1 MKPII
6 MKELKQRHLA
16 LMAYTVAALGFIW
29 LYISLFPYLQSQAQ
43 GYAKMLDSLPRPL
56 MDAFGFEDTF
66 FSNVQAYMASEMFSL
81 IWPLLSI
88 FMLTSTAATNI
99 SGEIEKA
106 TIGTLLAQP
115 ISRAKLFFAKYLS
128 GITALIIFTFVTI
141 VSCLPISA
149 AYGVDFMASRFL
161 LFTVA
166 ALLFGLAVYSF
177 AFMVSAMRS
186 EKSQVYFTTGGLLF
200 FMYVCNIIGGLKPGL
215 SGLKYAS
222 VFHYFSPPDALVR
235 GSISGLSIAILLGS
249 SILFTVIGLAIF
261 KKRDISI

>member
-6 MKELKQRHLA
+6 MKELKQRSLA

-166 ALLFGLAVYSF
+166 ALLFGLFFCIYGFSD
-177 AFMVSAMRS
+177 
-186 EKSQVYFTTGGLLF
+186 EKRKKPSLF
-200 FMYVCNIIGGLKPGL
+200 HNWRTFILYVCLQYNWRPKARTFRLKIRL
-215 SGLKYAS
+215 SVS
-222 VFHYFSPPDALVR
+222 
-235 GSISGLSIAILLGS
+235 
-249 SILFTVIGLAIF
+249 LF
-261 KKRDISI
+261 